1 MRSYIGM
8 DLPKTAEEMAL
19 HFPGGFDEY
28 DVDIERYANK
38 LMPQYMFIRKNTK
51 KEIGFC
57 TNCGEEMNLKAIW
70 PEEYA
75 GWKHG
80 DEINCPRCE
89 EKYIL

>member
-1 MRSYIGM
+1 
-8 DLPKTAEEMAL
+8 
-19 HFPGGFDEY
+19 
-28 DVDIERYANK
+28 
-38 LMPQYMFIRKNTK
+38 
-51 KEIGFC
+51 
-57 TNCGEEMNLKAIW
+57 MNLKAIW